1 MDEATV
7 YENSGI
13 ALTVKHFLLWFI
25 APYHSSLVHHTF
37 YIYLPEMYI
46 IKAINQD
53 SSFKFQ
59 IQVYLKIKTCYIK
72 KYSCI
77 LILLQESRI
86 FRALEGFYK
95 KTWII
100 FKSFVLTN
108 YPVVTFTIFKFS
120 LNQFCFD
127 STYIFR
133 TWVLY

>member
-59 IQVYLKIKTCYIK
+59 IQVYLKIKTCYK
-72 KYSCI
+72 K
-77 LILLQESRI
+77 ILLYS
-86 FRALEGFYK
+86 
-95 KTWII
+95 
-100 FKSFVLTN
+100 N
-108 YPVVTFTIFKFS
+108 TFTGKS
-120 LNQFCFD
+120 
-127 STYIFR
+127 YISSVGR
-133 TWVLY
+133 IL